1 MAFCTHQLAVPVQ
14 RRVRRAVCTRRVGLR
29 LSAGKEEEDE
39 TLQTYRGKGDKRR
52 SLSGGE
58 LLPFDV
64 TLVSPPPRSL
74 GRFKLDSRT
83 HCGDVIEQD
92 GTHFVVKRV
101 TRHYGYGVDG
111 QAVVIRKSVD
121 VKTFERRSIEI
132 SLERSLQQT
141 QED

>member
-1 MAFCTHQLAVPVQ
+1 MP
-14 RRVRRAVCTRRVGLR
+14 R
-29 LSAGKEEEDE
+29 LSIEKEENQ
-39 TLQTYRGKGDKRR
+39 TLETYRGKGDKRR
-52 SLSGGE
+52 ALSGGE

-111 QAVVIRKSVD
+111 RAIVIRKSVD
-121 VKTFERRSIEI
+121 VKTFERRSKEL
-132 SLERSLQQT
+132 SLERALQNT
-141 QED
+141 EEH